1 MEGEIDMIYDIFY
14 RGDLPS
20 SYEYVILKD
29 NSYILLDSPTS
40 SIGFEFYP
48 NVSSGAY
55 SYVTVQDTSSIQ
67 KIQTSDSFLAR
78 KDFVSIAICCFI
90 FLFCLWKLLNYCT
103 VWVQKGGVLS
113 DL

>member
-1 MEGEIDMIYDIFY
+1 MVYDIIY
-14 RGDLPS
+14 KADLPD
-20 SYEYVILKD
+20 SYKYAIFKD

-40 SIGFEFYP
+40 VIGYEFYP
-48 NVSSGAY
+48 NLSSGVY
-55 SYVTVQDTSSIQ
+55 SSVVIDDFSSVQEVQTSS
-67 KIQTSDSFLAR
+67 SFLAR